1 MWIEHIGNAAR
12 HAGGEIAA
20 SFADNHDLATGH
32 VFTAVITDAFYHCAR
47 AAVSHTK
54 TLTTHAPKIRLT
66 RSRAVQRDIA
76 DQNIFFRHK
85 GRGARRKDDEFAAG
99 QALADIIVG
108 VTFQTQRDTTRN
120 KCRETLAGR
129 AIEIDFDGVV
139 RQTLTAMALREFIS
153 QEGADSAINIA
164 NRQRQLNRP
173 ITNLLTNLQ
182 SNTTYTF
189 EMCYQIFV
197 DSNGDGIVDESK
209 LKDNGGLCYTSTFT
223 TGSINIALPV
233 ELLNFQAQTQG
244 KNALLTWQT
253 TSEKDNTG
261 FKIERSVDAQKFE
274 NIGFV
279 VGNGTTSEKQ
289 SYSFTD
295 ETPLSMGGYYRLC
308 QVDNNG
314 NKAYSKTVYV
324 ANAQKG
330 VLTLSPN
337 PAYDRISLGLSDDV
351 VDATVTVFDMMGRVL
366 LQTKFAGFNAHQ
378 QPRRAFRHRAV

>member
-1 MWIEHIGNAAR
+1 MTMFKSYNLKG
-12 HAGGEIAA
+12 
-20 SFADNHDLATGH
+20 
-32 VFTAVITDAFYHCAR
+32 VFTALVTFFSISSYACGYDFVGQCATEAKFSVNTAQTNYLNPDCTYGSPLTPNFGSNITELKLIAGKTFTWESCTNNVIQSVILYRIYQNPSNKGSFVNLALTQTEYNATNPPY
-47 AAVSHTK
+47 K
-54 TLTTHAPKIRLT
+54 TRTYELTTA
-66 RSRAVQRDIA
+66 
-76 DQNIFFRHK
+76 
-85 GRGARRKDDEFAAG
+85 
-99 QALADIIVG
+99 
-108 VTFQTQRDTTRN
+108 
-120 KCRETLAGR
+120 
-129 AIEIDFDGVV
+129 
-139 RQTLTAMALREFIS
+139 
-153 QEGADSAINIA
+153 
-164 NRQRQLNRP
+164 
-173 ITNLLTNLQ
+173 TNLLTNLQ

-223 TGSINIALPV
+223 TGTINIALPV

-253 TSEKDNTG
+253 ASEKDNTG

-295 ETPLSMGGYYRLC
+295 EGPLSIGGYYRLC
-308 QVDNNG
+308 QVDNDG
-314 NKAYSKTVYV
+314 NKAYSKAVYV
-324 ANAQKG
+324 ANAQKS

-366 LQTKFAGFNAHQ
+366 LQTKFTGFNADLDISGLISGTYCATVTTA
-378 QPRRAFRHRAV
+378 RESLKKIFVKR